1 MGWGK
6 VQAKTENKASRP
18 PVPCPGITAST
29 CPPRLPDYLKRPIA
43 SGGGARSATK
53 IAREKFQKLFR
64 KLTDRQ
70 KEIVSDTQRN
80 EWKWITDHAKQRV
93 FSTTCKKQVLAPSA
107 DGQIL
112 PCSEC
117 CAVLGNPRFKQ
128 AIRLPIPDSENYIY
142 VNEKYRNQDLGEI
155 YARTIG
161 LQEIIETAVCFDA
174 KNTPCIKSAQGT
186 LQGKYTDFK
195 VFGGLVEAM
204 IQKVDRLER
213 GVGMQNFKYPPAW
226 DEMAHIVNIHS
237 PRARPAK
244 GRSYLGGLLNS
255 SNPLLIRIIRNPPP
269 SLRPSHRSERVI
281 IALARPASRSYLGG
295 GGGGVAE

>member
-1 MGWGK
+1 
-6 VQAKTENKASRP
+6 
-18 PVPCPGITAST
+18 
-29 CPPRLPDYLKRPIA
+29 
-43 SGGGARSATK
+43 
-53 IAREKFQKLFR
+53 
-64 KLTDRQ
+64 
-70 KEIVSDTQRN
+70 
-80 EWKWITDHAKQRV
+80 WITDHAKQRI

-112 PCSEC
+112 PCSKC

-161 LQEIIETAVCFDA
+161 LQEIIETADA
-174 KNTPCIKSAQGT
+174 KNTPCIKFAQGT

-204 IQKVDRLER
+204 VQKVDRLEC

-237 PRARPAK
+237 PRA
-244 GRSYLGGLLNS
+244 
-255 SNPLLIRIIRNPPP
+255 
-269 SLRPSHRSERVI
+269 
-281 IALARPASRSYLGG
+281 
-295 GGGGVAE
+295 